1 MLDLNN
7 PFLGKQEIAD
17 MLLLEVDKEAK
28 EERRKMAE
36 EGLSYSSR
44 SYWKLKV
51 GEFIELTRA
60 STILDTPF
68 CGKMMEKWYH
78 PDCDILL
85 MEHDRNEAGEWDYAL
100 NRFTPIGYQNVL
112 AVAVGG
118 FLRGEVPK
126 NNDEMR
132 SKDFNKDNGVYAF
145 DIEKHG
151 EIVAPYSRTKEM
163 SKNREP
169 FRAIG
174 IWDIPIE
181 ELNAYEDKRVY
192 KRTYYFS
199 KAFEAMM
206 FVSVDMWKKW
216 VNKENK
222 KNGFG
227 KQNTNGFKSQS
238 TKNKKRGKKK

>member
-1 MLDLNN
+1 MLDFSN
-7 PFLGKQEIAD
+7 PYLGKQEIAD
-17 MLLLEVDKEAK
+17 MLLLEVSKEAK
-28 EERRKMAE
+28 EEREEMAKQ
-36 EGLSYSSR
+36 GLIYSSR

-51 GEFIELTRA
+51 RDFVELTRS

-68 CGKMMEKWYH
+68 CGKMMENWYH
-78 PDCDILL
+78 PDLDILL

-118 FLRGEVPK
+118 LLRGEVPK
-126 NNDEMR
+126 NNEEIA
-132 SKDFNKDNGVYAF
+132 SEGWSENNGVYSF
-145 DIEKHG
+145 SMETYG
-151 EIVAPYSRTKEM
+151 ELLAPYSRSKVM
-163 SKNREP
+163 SENREP

-174 IWDIPIE
+174 IWDIPIK
-181 ELNAYEDKRVY
+181 ELNAYEGERVY

-206 FVSVDMWKKW
+206 FVSADMWKKW
-216 VNKENK
+216 IDKNNK
-222 KNGFG
+222 KSGIG

>member
-1 MLDLNN
+1 MISTIPIWGSKRLR
-7 PFLGKQEIAD
+7 ICSA
-17 MLLLEVDKEAK
+17 LEVDKEAK

-51 GEFIELTRA
+51 KDFIELTRT

-78 PDCDILL
+78 PDLDILL

-112 AVAVGG
+112 AIAVGG
-118 FLRGEVPK
+118 LLRGEVPK
-126 NNDEMR
+126 NNEEIR
-132 SKDFNKDNGVYAF
+132 SEGWSKNNGVYSF
-145 DIEKHG
+145 SMETHG
-151 EIVAPYSRTKEM
+151 EQLAPYSRSKVM
-163 SKNREP
+163 SENKEP

-199 KAFEAMM
+199 QEFEAMM
-206 FVSVDMWKKW
+206 GASVDLWSKW
-216 VNKENK
+216 VKKEYKKYGFKTQNK
-222 KNGFG
+222 
-227 KQNTNGFKSQS
+227 NGFKSQS
-238 TKNKKRGKKK
+238 TKSKKRGKKK